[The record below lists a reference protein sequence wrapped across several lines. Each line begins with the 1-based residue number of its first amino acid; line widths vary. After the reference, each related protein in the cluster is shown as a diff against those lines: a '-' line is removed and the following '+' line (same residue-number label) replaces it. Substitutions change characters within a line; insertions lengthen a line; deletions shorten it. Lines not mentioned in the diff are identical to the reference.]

1 MSVQNVWLEANPTNF
16 INPDCIQSINIIG
29 NFGSGSIQY
38 SYVLYNINGGAAY
51 TSQTLYATAQ
61 EAFNAIAAIMTQAV
75 TLNANPNEIQTIQL
89 T

>member
-29 NFGSGSIQY
+29 NFSDEGTQY
-38 SYVLYNINGGAAY
+38 SYVLYNSNGGAAY
-51 TSQTLYATAQ
+51 TSQQLYPTPQA
-61 EAFNAIAAIMTQAV
+61 AFNAIAAIMTQAV
-75 TLNANPNEIQTIQL
+75 TQNSTPNAISTVQL